1 MNLFTPLP
9 FFEDFMKFIAAF
21 LLGATLML
29 LLCDYAGAEEKPT
42 YICTSKQYQL
52 TFGSSMQCPNIESKV
67 RKELMSYLIWSY
79 RNLGGLRAARDAY
92 VTFKCEWKNLGN

>member
-1 MNLFTPLP
+1 
-9 FFEDFMKFIAAF
+9 MKFIAAF

-42 YICTSKQYQL
+42 YLCTSKPYQMS
-52 TFGSSMQCPNIESKV
+52 FGSSMQCPNIRKKV
-67 RKELMSYLIWSY
+67 KDELMSYLIWSY

-92 VTFKCEWKNLGN
+92 KTFVCRWRKI